1 MKDTIHKNSSLCICL
16 NGRYYNLDI
25 PVKHQNAIFHLMEN

>member
-1 MKDTIHKNSSLCICL
+1 MKDTIHENYFLCICL

-25 PVKHQNAIFHLMEN
+25 PVKHQNEIFQLMDY